1 MKGPNLVLKYDSA
14 SGSLKNIAVPGSPYE
29 ALMDTPGNAIGVAAC
44 DLDGDGREEIYFLNT
59 NQVILVQ
66 VHIMYKTWFSTFWI
80 GGSVCNHH
88 F

>member
-1 MKGPNLVLKYDSA
+1 MKYDSA

-66 VHIMYKTWFSTFWI
+66 VPITYKTWFSTFWI
-80 GGSVCNHH
+80 EGEVFLTPH

>member
-1 MKGPNLVLKYDSA
+1 MKYDSA

-59 NQVILVQ
+59 NQVISRSYHGCIFGIFILSDP
-66 VHIMYKTWFSTFWI
+66 KRLKSEE
-80 GGSVCNHH
+80 SL
-88 F
+88 

>member
-1 MKGPNLVLKYDSA
+1 MKYDSA

-66 VHIMYKTWFSTFWI
+66 VPIMYLLPLRKKQ
-80 GGSVCNHH
+80 GSLNSK
-88 F
+88 

>member
-59 NQVILVQ
+59 NQVILSLSSYYVLTPTQ
-66 VHIMYKTWFSTFWI
+66 KKP
-80 GGSVCNHH
+80 GSLIK
-88 F
+88 

>member
-1 MKGPNLVLKYDSA
+1 MSFFCLKGPNLVLKYDSA

-66 VHIMYKTWFSTFWI
+66 VPIMYLLSLRK
-80 GGSVCNHH
+80 NRDH
-88 F
+88 